1 MQYNHLSSQQTS
13 NLSYPMLKD
22 ATQLS
27 CIILAGGRGTRA
39 GGADK
44 GLIPYKERP
53 LIEHVI
59 EQVAPQVDDIIISA
73 NRNTDEYRRYSNK
86 VITDNDDNYRG
97 PLSGIISC
105 LPHCSHE
112 LVLIVAC
119 DMPALPGDLAER
131 LLATIDSNA
140 ICIATIDSQHQLA
153 LLTHKS
159 QASSLQQHL
168 DKEQLSL
175 IRWVQSLPYSTA
187 SFDGDTD
194 KFANLNTL

>member
-1 MQYNHLSSQQTS
+1 
-13 NLSYPMLKD
+13 MLND

-27 CIILAGGRGTRA
+27 CIILAGGRGTRS

-44 GLIPYKERP
+44 GLIPFKGRP

-73 NRNTDEYRRYSNK
+73 NRNTEEYQRYSNK
-86 VITDNDDNYRG
+86 VITDNDGDYRG

-105 LPHCSHE
+105 LPHCSHA

-119 DMPALPGDLAER
+119 DMPTLPEDLAER
-131 LLATIDSNA
+131 LLAAIDNNA
-140 ICIATIDSQHQLA
+140 ICIATVDSRHQLA
-153 LLTHKS
+153 LLIHKDLS
-159 QASSLQQHL
+159 GSLQQHL

-175 IRWVQSLPYSTA
+175 IRWVESLPYSTA
-187 SFDGDTD
+187 RFDSDTE
-194 KFANLNTL
+194 KFANLNKL

>member
-1 MQYNHLSSQQTS
+1 MQNE
-13 NLSYPMLKD
+13 

-44 GLIPYKERP
+44 GLMPYKGRR

-73 NRNTDEYRRYSNK
+73 NRNTGEYRRYSDK
-86 VITDNDDNYRG
+86 VIADNDDDYRG

-105 LPHCSHE
+105 LPHCSQE

-119 DMPALPGDLAER
+119 DMPALPEDLVER

-140 ICIATIDSQHQLA
+140 ICIATIDDQHQLA
-153 LLTHKS
+153 LLIHKDL
-159 QASSLQQHL
+159 ANSLQQHL

-175 IRWVQSLPYSTA
+175 IRWVESLPYSTA

>member
-1 MQYNHLSSQQTS
+1 
-13 NLSYPMLKD
+13 MLHD
-22 ATQLS
+22 STQLS

-39 GGADK
+39 GGVDK
-44 GLIPYKERP
+44 GLIPYIGRP

-73 NRNTDEYRRYSNK
+73 NRNTEDYRRYSNK
-86 VITDNDDNYRG
+86 VMTDNDTDYRG

-112 LVLIVAC
+112 LALIVAC
-119 DMPALPGDLAER
+119 DMPALPEDLAER
-131 LLATIDSNA
+131 LLAAIDSNA
-140 ICIATIDSQHQLA
+140 ICIATVGSRHQLA
-153 LLTHKS
+153 LLIHKDLID
-159 QASSLQQHL
+159 SLQQHL

-175 IRWVQSLPYSTA
+175 IRWVESLPYSTA
-187 SFDGDTD
+187 SFDGDAE

>member
-1 MQYNHLSSQQTS
+1 
-13 NLSYPMLKD
+13 MLND

-44 GLIPYKERP
+44 GLIPFNGRP

-59 EQVAPQVDDIIISA
+59 EQIAPQVDDIIISA
-73 NRNTDEYRRYSNK
+73 NRNTEEYQRYSNK

-105 LPHCSHE
+105 LPYCSHE

-119 DMPALPGDLAER
+119 DMPALPDDLTER
-131 LLATIDSNA
+131 LLAAIDSNA
-140 ICIATIDSQHQLA
+140 ICIATVDSRHQLA
-153 LLTHKS
+153 LLIHKDLDH
-159 QASSLQQHL
+159 SLQQQL

-175 IRWVQSLPYSTA
+175 IRWVESLPYSTA
-187 SFDGDTD
+187 SFDDDAG